1 VPGAVVTKLDGPG
14 HNPQTYI
21 KLVLKLVLLSLALP
35 CCARA
40 QLVNQEQELEVRNLP
55 TLLARSHDPT
65 DVLFTSL
72 DTILHDH
79 EVCCGKD
86 SALVESLEAADP
98 KSLKDVADR
107 IQGRHLLS
115 DGRPI
120 MVTVNYLSPTEAN
133 SGVLTTQILNQHPA
147 IMEWN
152 SHLYVV
158 HGVAYFWVSD
168 GQGGAYTQLLKLFL
182 TDTRYSDS
190 RREVTLTREAD
201 DFDKVQGLLYVDF
214 KLM

>member
-1 VPGAVVTKLDGPG
+1 MGKLDTR
-14 HNPQTYI
+14 QTGSQTVI
-21 KLVLKLVLLSLALP
+21 MFVLKLLLAFAILTS
-35 CCARA
+35 CGFA

-55 TLLARSHDPT
+55 TLMARSHDPM
-65 DVLFTSL
+65 DVLLTSL

-79 EVCCGKD
+79 DVCCGKD
-86 SALVESLEAADP
+86 SSLADSLEAADA

-120 MVTVNYLSPTEAN
+120 MVTTNYLSPTEAN
-133 SGVLTTQILNQHPA
+133 AGVLTTQILNQHPA
-147 IMEWN
+147 IMQWN

-158 HGVAYFWVSD
+158 HGVTYYWVSD
-168 GQGGAYTQLLKLFL
+168 GQGGSYPVLLKLFL

-190 RREVTLTREAD
+190 RREVTLTNGTD
-201 DFDKVQGLLYVDF
+201 DFSKVQGILYVDF
-214 KLM
+214 KPM

>member
-1 VPGAVVTKLDGPG
+1 MFIRLPL
-14 HNPQTYI
+14 Q
-21 KLVLKLVLLSLALP
+21 LSLFLALS
-35 CCARA
+35 CCAYA
-40 QLVNQEQELEVRNLP
+40 QLVNQEQDLEVRNLP
-55 TLLARSHDPT
+55 TLVAYSHDPM
-65 DVLFTSL
+65 DVLLTSL

-79 EVCCGKD
+79 EICCGKD
-86 SALVESLEAADP
+86 SALYDSVEAADP

-107 IQGRHLLS
+107 VQGRHLLN

-120 MVTVNYLSPTEAN
+120 MVTANYLSPTEVN
-133 SGVLTTQILNQHPA
+133 SGVLITQILNQHPL

-158 HGVAYFWVSD
+158 HGVTYFWVSD
-168 GQGGAYTQLLKLFL
+168 SDSGSYTVLVKLFI

-190 RREVTLTREAD
+190 RREVTLTRGTD

-214 KLM
+214 KPM